1 MFEGLREGPK
11 IKSGSVKPLLHS
23 QGFWSGGDCAAGAGG
38 VGFCVELPAEVRDF
52 AK

>member
-1 MFEGLREGPK
+1 MFESLGEGAK
-11 IKSGSVKPLLHS
+11 IKSSGVKPLLHR